1 MERKGKDEVRKAK
14 FILWFTY
21 PFRFLDKSL
30 YKSTIETYSM
40 IRTIQDFTTA
50 VLLRLLLPFELKE
63 LS

>member
-14 FILWFTY
+14 FSLWFTY

-40 IRTIQDFTTA
+40 IRTIQDFPTA
-50 VLLRLLLPFELKE
+50 VLL
-63 LS
+63 